1 MSFLSNS
8 ALPVFAA
15 LALASGCMQAPSAAP
30 ARVAAFSQ
38 ATALVTENTKNA
50 FDTVERK
57 HYDVQV
63 QRAVLRFDK
72 NGFDPSSLQPLLKP
86 ESREARIQVL
96 DALAAYA
103 QSLSSLMPEEQRA
116 RVDTQAAGLAANLHS
131 VTKYVET
138 TGTFT
143 GLAEVKI
150 PDTAIHAVT
159 TAVEA
164 LANQLVQARVDKGLK
179 TIVEQMDPHVAAICD
194 ALTADMETLR
204 KHIAREYQT
213 SAQTQMLF
221 IQGNT
226 LDPLTKRT
234 EVAAL
239 AKSIVE
245 ARDVDATFAA
255 MIGSIGKLKQA
266 HSQLVTAFD
275 TNPVQL
281 DTLIAQLIG
290 EGQRVKKFYETL
302 DSKS

>member
-1 MSFLSNS
+1 MRLPRTS
-8 ALPVFAA
+8 ALPVFVA
-15 LALASGCMQAPSAAP
+15 LALASGCLHAPSAAP
-30 ARVAAFSQ
+30 ERVVAFSQ

-63 QRAVLRFDK
+63 QRAVLHFDK
-72 NGFDPSSLQPLLKP
+72 NGFDPSTLQPLLTP

-103 QSLSSLMPEEQRA
+103 QSLSCLMPGTQRV
-116 RVDTQAAGLAANLHS
+116 RVDTQAAGLAANLRS
-131 VTKYVET
+131 VKKSVET

-143 GLAEVKI
+143 GLEEVRI
-150 PDTAIHAVT
+150 PDTAIRAVT
-159 TAVEA
+159 TAVDA
-164 LANQLVQARVDKGLK
+164 LANQLVQARVDQGLK
-179 TIVEQMDPHVAAICD
+179 SIVEQMDPHVAAICD

-221 IQGNT
+221 IQGHP
-226 LDPLTKRT
+226 LDPLAKRA
-234 EVAAL
+234 EIAAL
-239 AKSIVE
+239 ARSIVE

-275 TNPVQL
+275 ENSIPL

-290 EGQRVKKFYETL
+290 EGQRLKKFYETL
-302 DSKS
+302 ETKP